1 MQDDWLFRLIKDR
14 CSVEEVMDLL
24 GDDIGVGEL
33 CLRLRSHILDKRDRF
48 EDYLDIYAPEE
59 AMEDEC

>member
-1 MQDDWLFRLIKDR
+1 LIKDR

-33 CLRLRSHILDKRDRF
+33 CLRLRSHILDRRERF
-48 EDYLDIYAPEE
+48 EDFLDIYAPEE
-59 AMEDEC
+59 EEVE

>member
-1 MQDDWLFRLIKDR
+1 MDNDWLFRLIKDR

-33 CLRLRSHILDKRDRF
+33 CLRLRSHILDRRERF
-48 EDYLDIYAPEE
+48 EDFLEIYAPEE
-59 AMEDEC
+59 ESEDE